1 MKRHLLS
8 LGLAACLTLSLSAP
22 ALAYSDTSGHWAED
36 MIEKARNYGLMV
48 GYEDGCFGV
57 ADNLDRASFVTILCQ
72 MFDWEAIEPASPSF
86 IDCAATHWAYGYV
99 EAARSHGVTDESGP
113 FRPGDYIT
121 REEMAVMLVKA
132 LGYDQLA
139 RTAATER
146 PFSDVEQNAGYIA
159 LAYHIGMVA
168 GIEEDGQR
176 LFKPNLCATRAEAAT
191 MLVQVYERYVSQVE
205 WLHGF
210 YALSSYSQ
218 IGLTREMDAVSLG
231 WARMEYTPEDGPTL
245 NTTGANG
252 NDWNIP
258 QEPSAAT
265 DYLEENGTPYH
276 LCVFGSAADSVTL
289 PDGTTTSTVAA
300 VTATSASRTQAIAAL
315 TGAAADYDGIT
326 IDFEGLKDQNGLKQ
340 NFAQF
345 MRELRAA
352 LPADK
357 ALYVCV
363 QPGPYNNGFDFRTL
377 GECCDK
383 VILMAHDYRPPVS
396 DLKVGSVPSESFAVT
411 PFSKIYAALVEITD
425 PETGVQDRSRLAL
438 AFSMDTTGF
447 RINEEGRVLESKYY
461 RPSMETLARRL
472 AQPDTRTAYSETARN
487 PYAVYTDESGA
498 RYKVWYEDA
507 RSIADKIDLAQMF
520 GITGVSFW
528 RLGNIPTYESYD
540 LWTAV
545 QAERT

>member
-1 MKRHLLS
+1 MKRRLLS

-72 MFDWEAIEPASPSF
+72 MFDWEAVEPASPSF

-139 RTAATER
+139 RTAAAER

-168 GIEEDGQR
+168 GIEEDGKH

-252 NDWNIP
+252 NDWKIP

-265 DYLEENGTPYH
+265 DYLEGNGTPYH

-447 RINEEGRVLESKYY
+447 RIDEEGRVLESKYY
-461 RPSMETLARRL
+461 RPSMDIWPGGLPSQT
-472 AQPDTRTAYSETARN
+472 PGPPTAR
-487 PYAVYTDESGA
+487 PPG
-498 RYKVWYEDA
+498 
-507 RSIADKIDLAQMF
+507 
-520 GITGVSFW
+520 
-528 RLGNIPTYESYD
+528 IPTPSTPTRAARATRSGMRMPGASPTRSTWPRCSASRACPSGG
-540 LWTAV
+540 LAISHL
-545 QAERT
+545 

>member
-1 MKRHLLS
+1 
-8 LGLAACLTLSLSAP
+8 
-22 ALAYSDTSGHWAED
+22 

-48 GYEDGCFGV
+48 GYEDGRFGV

-72 MFDWEAIEPASPSF
+72 MFDWEAVEPASPSF
-86 IDCAATHWAYGYV
+86 IDCASTHWAYGYV

-139 RTAATER
+139 RTAAAER

-168 GIEEDGQR
+168 GIEEDGKH

-252 NDWNIP
+252 NDWKIP

-265 DYLEENGTPYH
+265 DYLEGNGTPYH

-487 PYAVYTDESGA
+487 PSP
-498 RYKVWYEDA
+498 
-507 RSIADKIDLAQMF
+507 S
-520 GITGVSFW
+520 
-528 RLGNIPTYESYD
+528 IPTRAARATRSRMRMPGASPTRSTWPRCSASRACPSGGLAISPPMRAMISGLRSRPSAPDTPVPRSHCKSESHRED
-540 LWTAV
+540 
-545 QAERT
+545 EPI